1 MTAQSDLVRVEVL
14 ALALGTSMNTVRR
27 AYLKGRIPPPDL
39 LIQQGPRLVTHWR
52 LATLHAHCQ
61 ELGRRCAALL
71 SIAALM
77 PPIKTKATPLK
88 AA

>member
-1 MTAQSDLVRVEVL
+1 MTAQSDLIRIEL
-14 ALALGTSMNTVRR
+14 LSLALGTSMNTTRR

-52 LATLHAHCQ
+52 LATLHAHDP

-71 SIAALM
+71 AVTALM
-77 PPIKTKATPLK
+77 TPLKTVPLK

>member
-1 MTAQSDLVRVEVL
+1 MTAQTDLIRVELL

-39 LIQQGPRLVTHWR
+39 LIRQSPRPTTYWR
-52 LATLHAHCQ
+52 LSTLHAHDP

-71 SIAALM
+71 AVAALM
-77 PPIKTKATPLK
+77 PKT